1 MAAEWQKGG
10 TVAGLPPQHA
20 QGRERKCDSFMS
32 CLRLISEVTEIVAF
46 YCRIRDRVPRG
57 TER

>member
-10 TVAGLPPQHA
+10 TLARVPPTARAGA
-20 QGRERKCDSFMS
+20 RAKYDNFMS